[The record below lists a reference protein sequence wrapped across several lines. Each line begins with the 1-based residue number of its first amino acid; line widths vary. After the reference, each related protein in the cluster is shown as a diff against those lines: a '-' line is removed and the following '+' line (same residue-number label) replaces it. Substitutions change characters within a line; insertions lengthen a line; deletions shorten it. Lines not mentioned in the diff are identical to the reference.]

1 MRFFKNKLFQFFIL
15 HKEVEGVTDGGF
27 YFTVLRVS
35 WLLEGVGS
43 GISIYIIGF
52 IEGLGSVKDQM
63 WHVLVPILWF
73 CLSCPLFV
81 EVSLAGDMDFVE

>member
-43 GISIYIIGF
+43 GISIYI
-52 IEGLGSVKDQM
+52 L
-63 WHVLVPILWF
+63 LA
-73 CLSCPLFV
+73 
-81 EVSLAGDMDFVE
+81 SLRD